1 MGIMLI
7 FLAIAVVL
15 LGIGFTLTIKC
26 SNVEISG
33 FGVILIVIGAII
45 TACDIF
51 FFMLTLVDVIH
62 KDVTIQ
68 SYMNNKATLSRLL
81 KEDYNGDNLTNA
93 LQFNQKQKMYA
104 YKEHT
109 FMWSHFNTEGV
120 YVDTLAI
127 PTDKFTPKQIINLN
141 TDSSSKK

>member
-15 LGIGFTLTIKC
+15 LGIGCIITIKC
-26 SNVEISG
+26 SNVGISG
-33 FGVILIVIGAII
+33 FGVVLIVIGAII
-45 TACDIF
+45 TACDLF
-51 FFMLTLVDVIH
+51 FFIFTLLDIIG
-62 KDVTIQ
+62 KNVTIQ

-81 KEDYNGDNLTNA
+81 KEDYNGDNLANA

-120 YVDTLAI
+120 YVDTIAI
-127 PTDKFTPKQIINLN
+127 PTDKFIPKQIINLN